1 MNTVSSSTKLYNNK
15 GHDFFDD
22 TWGWN
27 NNNPPSNNNN
37 NNSSGGGAGAGGN
50 RNKNGGSNGGKDVFN
65 MEELKAR
72 ISSLKQSKSVAAPA
86 SSGLA
91 SSVKTS
97 TDTPPP
103 AKKPD
108 EVHIIL
114 FNPDTEQE
122 GVHTIEFPKGSG
134 NNVILAFENAQAC
147 DMFSK
152 LLKDQ
157 LYMDPIVSTWLS
169 YLLVCQQYFYLKKGR
184 CVYVFTHTFL
194 YFMGLDRAFILCT
207 WFRFVNSLQNTQ
219 K

>member
-1 MNTVSSSTKLYNNK
+1 MKIIESPTIRLTQPILGLLLGVFSLLISPSVGFIQHTPTYVKRTAVTTTTTNFVSTKLFHNK

-27 NNNPPSNNNN
+27 NNNPPSNDGNSNNDKN
-37 NNSSGGGAGAGGN
+37 GNPNEGGN
-50 RNKNGGSNGGKDVFN
+50 GKDVFD

-72 ISSLKQSKSVAAPA
+72 ISSLKQSNSVAARS

-91 SSVKTS
+91 SSVTTS
-97 TDTPPP
+97 TDTSPP

-134 NNVILAFENAQAC
+134 NNVILAFENAEAC

-152 LLKDQ
+152 MLKDQ
-157 LYMDPIVSTWLS
+157 LFMDPIVSTF
-169 YLLVCQQYFYLKKGR
+169 YFS
-184 CVYVFTHTFL
+184 F
-194 YFMGLDRAFILCT
+194 A
-207 WFRFVNSLQNTQ
+207 
-219 K
+219 